1 MRTGIWL
8 QVAAT
13 KHADTLDVLDSVD
26 PDEVPGVVLRP
37 EHPPAR
43 LEELYARARARTD
56 VLIDPNGFLIDRE
69 PTKRSRRHFPWLVQ
83 GQGPDAEMNARGWVR
98 PRDTSEWAAWMR
110 VSIVHQQAFV
120 DPQPVSALI
129 VPTPQL
135 RAAEGRDAFTCITD
149 AVDEVLRESDGPRR
163 WVGLNV
169 DRDYLREDDHLT
181 RLGNYAVTLTG
192 SGCVLRAF
200 QTDLPPISD
209 RRFLSGLRD
218 LTSALRGSRIR
229 VFLPQWGW
237 LGWLASAWGADA
249 FSAGLGAG
257 TWYDRMPGPMSAPP
271 RREKYFEPQ
280 LLRHVQWGLH
290 ELLVRQD
297 GYEPCP
303 CTACDEMGDRFD
315 ASLALRHQLEV
326 GIRLSAEAQRNT
338 NAVAETIGSAVEFRD
353 RLPFALRERAEAGFL
368 DTWQSLL

>member
-1 MRTGIWL
+1 M
-8 QVAAT
+8 
-13 KHADTLDVLDSVD
+13 
-26 PDEVPGVVLRP
+26 
-37 EHPPAR
+37 
-43 LEELYARARARTD
+43 
-56 VLIDPNGFLIDRE
+56 
-69 PTKRSRRHFPWLVQ
+69 
-83 GQGPDAEMNARGWVR
+83 
-98 PRDTSEWAAWMR
+98 
-110 VSIVHQQAFV
+110 
-120 DPQPVSALI
+120 
-129 VPTPQL
+129 
-135 RAAEGRDAFTCITD
+135 RAAEGREGFTRVTD
-149 AVDEVLRESDGPRR
+149 AVDEVLRESGGPQR

-192 SGCVLRAF
+192 SVVVLRAF

-218 LTSALRGSRIR
+218 LTAALRRSGIP

-237 LGWLASAWGADA
+237 VGWLASAWGADA

-297 GYEPCP
+297 GYQQCP
-303 CTACDEMGDRFD
+303 CSACDDMGNSFD

-326 GIRLSAEAQRNT
+326 GIRYSAELQAHT
-338 NAVAETIGSAVEFRD
+338 DAVADAVAAAIEFRD